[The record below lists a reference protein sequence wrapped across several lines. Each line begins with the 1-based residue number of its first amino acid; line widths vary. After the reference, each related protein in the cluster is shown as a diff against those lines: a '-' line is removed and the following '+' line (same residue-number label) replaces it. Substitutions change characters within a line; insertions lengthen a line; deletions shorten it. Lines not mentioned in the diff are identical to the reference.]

1 MSAMKKQKFKD
12 VGTPSRSRVQHLG
25 GPEERVDGRTRLRV
39 IVAFLSDNENR
50 KEFTLLGI

>member
-1 MSAMKKQKFKD
+1 MKKQKFKD